1 MGILHKK
8 KPTAIIEKGIIE
20 DKNGKKYNIDFA
32 GDDNDFVVISHA
44 DEPKK
49 IDDSIKDLFPK
60 KVNQINDICF
70 INNYNYLLLGSEK
83 GLLYVY
89 KRKINNKSN
98 LKFDEICH
106 FQPHKQSIIEII
118 KLSSGHIL
126 TLSSDSSS
134 KILEIEIDS
143 NDIIYQ
149 NEKNCKVIQM
159 LLEENESSNNSAIE
173 LKSGNIVISQGYFI
187 NFFEKI
193 QNNISSDENSKTNN
207 SINNKEFHLT
217 KKIFTNS
224 NNIFFVE
231 IDNKT
236 IAASQIEKKSL
247 DFYNLDNYSLSTS
260 INKIEFS
267 NMKNSMCLINKETL
281 AIGGNNG
288 TIYLVNTLRKQ
299 LFFVSHF
306 DNCEHISCIK
316 SIDEKTLIMGC
327 QYRNNNYDAII
338 YKVQDNKF
346 EEIKRIQKVH
356 KALINDIKLVTM
368 SISNNKNPLTENYNV
383 ITIGLDYKVK
393 LLLNKNE

>member
-1 MGILHKK
+1 MGNFNKK
-8 KPTAIIEKGIIE
+8 KQKVCIEKGIIE
-20 DKNGKKYNIDFA
+20 DTNGKKYNIDFV
-32 GDDNDFVVISHA
+32 GENNDFVII
-44 DEPKK
+44 DEIKK
-49 IDDSIKDLFPK
+49 VDNESIKDLFPK

-98 LKFDEICH
+98 LKFEEVCH
-106 FQPHKQSIIEII
+106 FQPHKESIIEII

-134 KILEIEIDS
+134 KILEIEIDT
-143 NDIIYQ
+143 NDVLYQ
-149 NEKNCKVIQM
+149 DERICKDIQI
-159 LLEENESSNNSAIE
+159 LLGENESSNNSALE
-173 LKSGNIVISQGYFI
+173 LESGNLIISQGYFI

-193 QNNISSDENSKTNN
+193 QNKELATQGKNSNN
-207 SINNKEFHLT
+207 PLGTKEYNLV

-224 NNIFFVE
+224 DNIFFVE
-231 IDNKT
+231 IDNK
-236 IAASQIEKKSL
+236 AVAVSQIKQNTL

-260 INKIEFS
+260 VKNIQFS

-306 DNCEHISCIK
+306 ENCEHISCIR
-316 SIDEKTLIMGC
+316 SIDEKTIIMGC
-327 QYRNNNYDAII
+327 QYRNNSYDVII
-338 YKVQDNKF
+338 YKYDNKF
-346 EEIKRIQKVH
+346 EETKRIENVH
-356 KALINDIKLVTM
+356 KNFIKDIKLITM
-368 SISNNKNPLTENYNV
+368 SISNNKNPLTENFNV
-383 ITIGLDYKVK
+383 ITIGLDCKVK
-393 LLLNKNE
+393 LLLNENN

>member
-1 MGILHKK
+1 MGNFNKK
-8 KPTAIIEKGIIE
+8 KQKVCIEKGIIE
-20 DKNGKKYNIDFA
+20 DTNGKKYNIDFV
-32 GDDNDFVVISHA
+32 GENNDFVII
-44 DEPKK
+44 DEIKK
-49 IDDSIKDLFPK
+49 VDNESIKDLFPK

-98 LKFDEICH
+98 LKFEEVCH
-106 FQPHKQSIIEII
+106 FQPHKESIIEII

-134 KILEIEIDS
+134 KILEIEIDT
-143 NDIIYQ
+143 NDVLYQ
-149 NEKNCKVIQM
+149 DERICKDIQI
-159 LLEENESSNNSAIE
+159 LLGENESSNNSALE
-173 LKSGNIVISQGYFI
+173 LESGNLIISQGYFI

-193 QNNISSDENSKTNN
+193 QNKELATQGKNSNN
-207 SINNKEFHLT
+207 TLGTKEYNLV

-224 NNIFFVE
+224 DNIFFVE
-231 IDNKT
+231 IDNK
-236 IAASQIEKKSL
+236 AVAVSQIKQNTL

-260 INKIEFS
+260 VKNIQFS

-306 DNCEHISCIK
+306 ENCEHISCIR
-316 SIDEKTLIMGC
+316 SIDEKTIIMGC
-327 QYRNNNYDAII
+327 QYRNNSYDVII
-338 YKVQDNKF
+338 YKYDNKF
-346 EEIKRIQKVH
+346 EETKRIENVH
-356 KALINDIKLVTM
+356 KNFIKDIKLITM
-368 SISNNKNPLTENYNV
+368 SISNNKNPLTENFNV
-383 ITIGLDYKVK
+383 ITIGLDCKVK
-393 LLLNKNE
+393 LLLNENN

>member
-1 MGILHKK
+1 MGNFNKK
-8 KPTAIIEKGIIE
+8 KQKVCIEKGIIE
-20 DKNGKKYNIDFA
+20 DTNGKKYNIDFV
-32 GDDNDFVVISHA
+32 GENNDFVII
-44 DEPKK
+44 DEIKK
-49 IDDSIKDLFPK
+49 VDNESIKDLFPK

-98 LKFDEICH
+98 LKFEEVCH
-106 FQPHKQSIIEII
+106 FQPHKESIIEII

-134 KILEIEIDS
+134 KILEIEIDT
-143 NDIIYQ
+143 NDVLYQ
-149 NEKNCKVIQM
+149 DERICKDIQI
-159 LLEENESSNNSAIE
+159 LLGENESSNNSALE
-173 LKSGNIVISQGYFI
+173 LESGNLIISQGYFI

-193 QNNISSDENSKTNN
+193 QNKELATQGKNSNN
-207 SINNKEFHLT
+207 PLGTKEYNLV

-224 NNIFFVE
+224 DNIFFVE
-231 IDNKT
+231 IDNK
-236 IAASQIEKKSL
+236 AVAVSQIKQNTL

-260 INKIEFS
+260 VKNIQFS

-306 DNCEHISCIK
+306 ENCEHISCIR
-316 SIDEKTLIMGC
+316 SIDEKTIIMGC
-327 QYRNNNYDAII
+327 LYRNNSYDVII
-338 YKVQDNKF
+338 YKYDNKF
-346 EEIKRIQKVH
+346 EETKRIENVH
-356 KALINDIKLVTM
+356 KNFIKDIKLITM
-368 SISNNKNPLTENYNV
+368 SISNNKNPLTENFNV
-383 ITIGLDYKVK
+383 ITIGLDCKVK
-393 LLLNKNE
+393 LLLNENN

>member
-1 MGILHKK
+1 MGNFNKK
-8 KPTAIIEKGIIE
+8 KQKVYIEKGIIE
-20 DKNGKKYNIDFA
+20 DTNGKKYNIDFV
-32 GDDNDFVVISHA
+32 GENNDFVII
-44 DEPKK
+44 DEIKK
-49 IDDSIKDLFPK
+49 VDNESIKDLFPK

-98 LKFDEICH
+98 LKFEEICH
-106 FQPHKQSIIEII
+106 FQPHKESIIDII

-134 KILEIEIDS
+134 KILEIEIDT
-143 NDIIYQ
+143 NDVLYQ
-149 NEKNCKVIQM
+149 DERVCKDIQI
-159 LLEENESSNNSAIE
+159 LLGENESSNNSALE
-173 LKSGNIVISQGYFI
+173 LESGNLVISQGYFI

-193 QNNISSDENSKTNN
+193 QNKELATQGKKSNNPLGSKEYN
-207 SINNKEFHLT
+207 LV

-224 NNIFFVE
+224 DNIFFAE
-231 IDNKT
+231 IDNK
-236 IAASQIEKKSL
+236 AVAVSQIKQNTL
-247 DFYNLDNYSLSTS
+247 DFYNLENYSLSTS
-260 INKIEFS
+260 VKNIQFS

-306 DNCEHISCIK
+306 ENCEHISCIRP
-316 SIDEKTLIMGC
+316 IDEKTIIMGS
-327 QYRNNNYDAII
+327 QYGNNSYDVII
-338 YKVQDNKF
+338 YKFDNKF
-346 EEIKRIQKVH
+346 EETKRIENVH
-356 KALINDIKLVTM
+356 KNFIKDIKLITM

-393 LLLNKNE
+393 LLLNENN